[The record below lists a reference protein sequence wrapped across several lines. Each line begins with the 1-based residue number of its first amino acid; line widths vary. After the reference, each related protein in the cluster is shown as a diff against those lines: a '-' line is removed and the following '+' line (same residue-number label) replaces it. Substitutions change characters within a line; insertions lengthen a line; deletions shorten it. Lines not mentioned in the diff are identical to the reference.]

1 MSASEVPAKFHGWC
15 ALGTDSIQGKFVW
28 QEYEPKAFADDDV
41 DIKIMYCGICASDL
55 HTASGGWGSVDYPQV
70 VGHEILGEAVRVGSK
85 VKHVKVG
92 DIVGVGAQN
101 DSCLECGQCK
111 NNREQYCDVGQV
123 GTYNGKYFREGP
135 GKGAKSYGGYADY
148 HRAPGHFVV
157 KIPDGLDHAIAA
169 PMLCGGVTV
178 YSPLVQ
184 YGAGKTAK
192 DVGIVGIGGLGHFGL
207 LFAKALGANVT
218 AISHSES
225 KKADAEKMGATRF
238 IATHSGSDDDFAPY
252 KRSLDLIICTTNDTS
267 MPLMGY
273 LSLLRPGGNLIL
285 VGAPEK
291 PVAKDLPA
299 FPFIMGNVHLGGSA
313 IGSPSTIKEMLEL
326 AAKQNIKSWIEK
338 RPMEDVNQ
346 AVPDMHAS
354 KARYRYVLVNTKNG
368 GKL

>member
-1 MSASEVPAKFHGWC
+1 MSNNNYKFEGWQ
-15 ALGTDSIQGKFVW
+15 ALGTDSIEGKLEW
-28 QEYEPKAFADDDV
+28 REYEPKAFAEDDV
-41 DIKIMYCGICASDL
+41 DIKITHCGVCASDL
-55 HTASGGWGSVDYPQV
+55 HTISGGWGAVDYPQV
-70 VGHEILGEAVRVGSK
+70 VGHEILGEVVRVGSA

-92 DIVGVGAQN
+92 DIAGVGAQN

-111 NNREQYCDVGQV
+111 ANREPYCDKGQV
-123 GTYNGKYFREGP
+123 GTYAGKYYREGP
-135 GKGAKSYGGYADY
+135 GKGAKSYGGYANY

-157 KIPDGLDHAIAA
+157 KIPDGLDHAVAA

-178 YSPLVQ
+178 YSPLKQ
-184 YGAGKTAK
+184 YGAGTTAK

-238 IATHSGSDDDFAPY
+238 IATHSGKEDDFKPY
-252 KRSLDLIICTTNDTS
+252 KRSLDLIVCTTNDVN
-267 MPLMGY
+267 MPILGY

-291 PVAKDLPA
+291 PLPSLPA
-299 FPFIMGNVHLGGSA
+299 FPFLMNNVHIGGSA
-313 IGSPSTIKEMLEL
+313 IGSPTIIKEMLEL

-338 RPMEDVNQ
+338 RPLEDANQ
-346 AVPDMHAS
+346 AVVDMHNS
-354 KARYRYVLVNTKNG
+354 KARYRYVLVNTANG